1 MSKKRKQTKGDPRK
15 AKTVRERKEQKYGRF
30 LHLVDG
36 LSSNEVFCLPVA
48 KLSPTEVQR
57 WADALIATAEIGGGL
72 KAAAWPRDALPPI
85 HGIEYSSFL
94 VLPLPCTPINPFEL
108 DATPGQF
115 GAYFANCA
123 QIGIDLFGYF
133 GEVMRKASMDLED
146 CYELE
151 NLVDSSIHDSNNRKI
166 FAVACVDD
174 ARNLSLEL
182 TPMLFNDAK
191 LSRLIT
197 SDDGASWDALDL
209 ELYV

>member
-1 MSKKRKQTKGDPRK
+1 
-15 AKTVRERKEQKYGRF
+15 
-30 LHLVDG
+30 
-36 LSSNEVFCLPVA
+36 
-48 KLSPTEVQR
+48 
-57 WADALIATAEIGGGL
+57 
-72 KAAAWPRDALPPI
+72 
-85 HGIEYSSFL
+85 
-94 VLPLPCTPINPFEL
+94 
-108 DATPGQF
+108 
-115 GAYFANCA
+115 
-123 QIGIDLFGYF
+123 
-133 GEVMRKASMDLED
+133 MDLED

-197 SDDGASWDALDL
+197 SDDGAAWDALDL